1 MEYLFFVEIIKTFII
16 AVVEGI
22 TEWLPVSSSGH
33 MLLVD
38 AFLPLKS
45 SAEFK
50 SLFFIV
56 IQLAAVCAVIVLFW
70 NDMFPFRFGEKNIK
84 QKTVVQKDIFALW
97 FKTIIACIPG
107 AAAVF
112 LFGDYIEAH
121 LQTPVVISC
130 ALIFYG
136 ILFIVVERINEKRSA
151 RIEQLS
157 AIDYKTAFII
167 GLFQVLSIIPGTS
180 RSGATIIGALL
191 IGVSRT
197 AAAGFTFFLA
207 VPVMLG
213 SSLLKLLKY
222 GGSLSTNEAFLL
234 LTGCAVS
241 FAVSLAAVKF
251 LMNYIKKHDFK
262 VFGWYRIA
270 LGFTVLLALKIIY
283 PIY

>member
-1 MEYLFFVEIIKTFII
+1 MQMPSFFEIVKILVI
-16 AVVEGI
+16 ALVEGV

-38 AFLPLKS
+38 AFLPLKA

-70 NDMFPFRFGEKNIK
+70 KDMFPFRFDKENIK
-84 QKTVVQKDIFALW
+84 EKTVVQKDIFVLW
-97 FKTIIACIPG
+97 FKTLIACIPG

-112 LFGDYIEAH
+112 LFGDFIEAH
-121 LQTPVVISC
+121 LQTPAVISC

-191 IGVSRT
+191 IGVSRQ
-197 AAAGFTFFLA
+197 AAASFTFFLA

-222 GGSLSTNEAFLL
+222 GGFLSANEAFLL

-251 LMNYIKKHDFK
+251 LMSYIKKHDFK
-262 VFGWYRIA
+262 AFGLYRIA
-270 LGFTVLLALKIIY
+270 LGFIVLLALKIV
-283 PIY
+283 

>member
-1 MEYLFFVEIIKTFII
+1 MQMPSFFEIVKILVI
-16 AVVEGI
+16 ALVEGV

-38 AFLPLKS
+38 AFLPLKA

-70 NDMFPFRFGEKNIK
+70 NDMFPFRFGKENIKEKN
-84 QKTVVQKDIFALW
+84 VVQKDIFVLW
-97 FKTIIACIPG
+97 FKTLIACIPG

-112 LFGDYIEAH
+112 LFGDFIEAH
-121 LQTPVVISC
+121 LQTPAVISC

-151 RIEQLS
+151 RIGQLS

-191 IGVSRT
+191 IGVSRK
-197 AAAGFTFFLA
+197 AAASFTFFFGRSRYA
-207 VPVMLG
+207 RF
-213 SSLLKLLKY
+213 K
-222 GGSLSTNEAFLL
+222 F
-234 LTGCAVS
+234 
-241 FAVSLAAVKF
+241 VK
-251 LMNYIKKHDFK
+251 
-262 VFGWYRIA
+262 
-270 LGFTVLLALKIIY
+270 TLKIRRLPQRKRSVPLTDRLRRIFCRFACCCEVFNELY
-283 PIY
+283 

>member
-1 MEYLFFVEIIKTFII
+1 MQMPSFFEIVKILVI
-16 AVVEGI
+16 ALVEGV

-38 AFLPLKS
+38 AFLPLKA

-70 NDMFPFRFGEKNIK
+70 NDMFPFRFGKENIKEKN
-84 QKTVVQKDIFALW
+84 VVQKDIFVLW
-97 FKTIIACIPG
+97 FKTLIACIPG

-112 LFGDYIEAH
+112 LFGDFIEAH
-121 LQTPVVISC
+121 LQTPAVISC

-151 RIEQLS
+151 RIGQLS

-191 IGVSRT
+191 IGVSRK
-197 AAAGFTFFLA
+197 AAASFTFFLA

-222 GGSLSTNEAFLL
+222 GGFLSANEAFLL

-251 LMNYIKKHDFK
+251 LMSYIKKHDFK
-262 VFGWYRIA
+262 AFGLYRIA
-270 LGFTVLLALKIIY
+270 LGFIVLLALKIV
-283 PIY
+283 

>member
-1 MEYLFFVEIIKTFII
+1 MQMPSFFEIVKILVI
-16 AVVEGI
+16 ALVEGV

-38 AFLPLKS
+38 AFLPLKA

-70 NDMFPFRFGEKNIK
+70 KDMFPFCFGKENIK
-84 QKTVVQKDIFALW
+84 EKTVVQKDIFVLW
-97 FKTIIACIPG
+97 FKTLIACIPG

-112 LFGDYIEAH
+112 LFDDFIESH
-121 LQTPVVISC
+121 LQTPAVISC

-191 IGVSRT
+191 IGVSRK
-197 AAAGFTFFLA
+197 AAASFTFFLA

-222 GGSLSTNEAFLL
+222 GGSLSANEAFLL

-251 LMNYIKKHDFK
+251 LMSYIKKHDFK
-262 VFGWYRIA
+262 AFGLYRIA
-270 LGFTVLLALKIIY
+270 LGFIVLLALKIV
-283 PIY
+283 

>member
-1 MEYLFFVEIIKTFII
+1 
-16 AVVEGI
+16 
-22 TEWLPVSSSGH
+22 
-33 MLLVD
+33 
-38 AFLPLKS
+38 
-45 SAEFK
+45 
-50 SLFFIV
+50 
-56 IQLAAVCAVIVLFW
+56 
-70 NDMFPFRFGEKNIK
+70 MFPFRFGKENIK
-84 QKTVVQKDIFALW
+84 EKTVVQKDIFVLW
-97 FKTIIACIPG
+97 FKTLIACIPG

-112 LFGDYIEAH
+112 LFGDFIEAH
-121 LQTPVVISC
+121 VQTPAVISC

-151 RIEQLS
+151 RIGQLS

-191 IGVSRT
+191 IGVSRN
-197 AAAGFTFFLA
+197 AAASFTFFLA

-222 GGSLSTNEAFLL
+222 GGSLSANEAFLL

-251 LMNYIKKHDFK
+251 LMSYIKKHDFK
-262 VFGWYRIA
+262 AFGLYRIA
-270 LGFTVLLALKIIY
+270 LGFIVLLALKIV
-283 PIY
+283 